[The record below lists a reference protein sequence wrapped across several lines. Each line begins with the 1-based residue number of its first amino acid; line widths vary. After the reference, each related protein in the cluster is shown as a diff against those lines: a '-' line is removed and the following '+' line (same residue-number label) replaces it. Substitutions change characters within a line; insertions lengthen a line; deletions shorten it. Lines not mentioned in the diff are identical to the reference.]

1 MATTTESS
9 SDGPVLSVISKRIRA
24 LRKKYN
30 RITQMEESLSNG
42 KTLNK
47 EQEEVI
53 RSKPVVTALIDEL
66 EKLRSPLTSALAE
79 ELQQTSDQKP
89 KQLDR
94 SVNQDD
100 LIEDLLRLVYFSS
113 LFDVRSQ
120 ADFTAMMLTRS
131 HERGCCLT
139 YDYVTDDVVDLLS
152 EKDLNL
158 ISVLGSLVSSRPVNE
173 IISHKSALEAC
184 IGHAKRWISCSDEP
198 INPEA
203 PATCERFFFFFCT
216 NFQFNNISAIQYTVE
231 KNLIPLS
238 PFSSD

>member
-9 SDGPVLSVISKRIRA
+9 SDGPVLSVVSKRIRA

-30 RITQMEESLSNG
+30 RIVQMEEALANG

-47 EQEEVI
+47 EQEEVL

-79 ELQQTSDQKP
+79 ELHQTPEQEP
-89 KQLDR
+89 KQSDR
-94 SVNQDD
+94 SVNTDD
-100 LIEDLLRLVYFSS
+100 LIEDLLRLVYFGS

-120 ADFTAMMLTRS
+120 SEFTAMMLTRS

-139 YDYVTDDVVDLLS
+139 YDYVTDDEVDLLS

-158 ISVLGSLVSSRPVNE
+158 ISVLGSLVTSRPVNE
-173 IISHKSALEAC
+173 VVSHKSALEAC
-184 IGHAKRWISCSDEP
+184 ISHAKLWISSSDQP

-203 PATCERFFFFFCT
+203 PATCE
-216 NFQFNNISAIQYTVE
+216 
-231 KNLIPLS
+231 
-238 PFSSD
+238 

>member
-1 MATTTESS
+1 
-9 SDGPVLSVISKRIRA
+9 
-24 LRKKYN
+24 
-30 RITQMEESLSNG
+30 MEEALANG

-47 EQEEVI
+47 EQEEVL

-79 ELQQTSDQKP
+79 ELHQTPEQEP

-94 SVNQDD
+94 SVNTDD
-100 LIEDLLRLVYFSS
+100 LIEDLLRLVYFGS

-120 ADFTAMMLTRS
+120 SEFTAMMLTRS

-139 YDYVTDDVVDLLS
+139 YDYVTDDEVDLLS

-158 ISVLGSLVSSRPVNE
+158 ISVLGSLVTSRPVNE
-173 IISHKSALEAC
+173 VVSHKSALEAC
-184 IGHAKRWISCSDEP
+184 ISHAKLWISSSDQP

-203 PATCERFFFFFCT
+203 PATCE
-216 NFQFNNISAIQYTVE
+216 
-231 KNLIPLS
+231 
-238 PFSSD
+238 